1 MDEDFDIG
9 IDRRI
14 EPDSIE
20 VLDCYQ
26 DNANSRGYGDKLAIL
41 SLRDDEFFIDIVN
54 PLAQYVKLK
63 ERDYDPYYN

>member
-20 VLDCYQ
+20 VLDCYM
-26 DNANSRGYGDKLAIL
+26 DNANEIGYGDKLAIC
-41 SLRDDEFFIDIVN
+41 SIRGDELFIDTVN
-54 PLAQYVKLK
+54 PLAAYAKLK
-63 ERDYDPYYN
+63 KMENDKYYE